1 MLLPLYQL
9 SYVTITNSTQFK
21 PGNPS
26 ASPSSASP
34 SGPSPS
40 SFCNVIFKHLWE
52 TGNISVNICAQTE
65 SLLPVQTI
73 TNANCNQR
81 FKIKTMTLLL
91 SSLSPLWL
99 QLWHYWVSCMLKY
112 CLIILIQKTSTTSFC
127 NHNQFTALFPGPP
140 GLAGARRELV
150 DFMVQGKINRGR
162 HADHLHSIWTNQ
174 CPPPPS
180 PIFFT
185 GRMPFL
191 PPNQQRQTTEGTI
204 FLLQVVKKFDKR
216 SHRTRGCFTYK

>member
-34 SGPSPS
+34 SGPCPS

-65 SLLPVQTI
+65 NLLLVQTI

-112 CLIILIQKTSTTSFC
+112 CLIILIQKKLVLLPSATTTILRPFFRTTRVSRC
-127 NHNQFTALFPGPP
+127 QKRTC
-140 GLAGARRELV
+140 GLYGARK
-150 DFMVQGKINRGR
+150 D
-162 HADHLHSIWTNQ
+162 
-174 CPPPPS
+174 
-180 PIFFT
+180 
-185 GRMPFL
+185 
-191 PPNQQRQTTEGTI
+191 
-204 FLLQVVKKFDKR
+204 
-216 SHRTRGCFTYK
+216 